1 MWNSLLKIMNCVI
14 AQFPRMYK
22 ALGLILTTA
31 KTNKKPNMFPS
42 SLLFKVFKEYPCINF
57 HVKWNSLDHT

>member
-1 MWNSLLKIMNCVI
+1 M
-14 AQFPRMYK
+14 FPRMYK

-57 HVKWNSLDHT
+57 HVKGNSLDYT